1 MLLWTLG
8 CRYLFKVVFFY
19 FFRYFPR
26 VEFLGSSIFSL
37 LRNFLLFSIVAHQ
50 FHSDQQ
56 CKKFP
61 FCPCPGQLFFFFFD
75 DSHSDSCGVISQCGF
90 DLHFS
95 DQRFQASFH
104 VPVGH
109 LCDFF
114 GKMSVQ
120 IFCPFFLCWVVW
132 NIYIFWILTPY
143 LSYTL
148 QVFSPIL

>member
-37 LRNFLLFSIVAHQ
+37 LRNFLLFAIVAHQ
-50 FHSDQQ
+50 FHSHQE
-56 CKKFP
+56 CKVSL
-61 FCPCPGQLFFFFFD
+61 LFMSWSTFFFFD

-90 DLHFS
+90 YLHFS
-95 DQRFQASFH
+95 DDQRFQASFH
-104 VPVGH
+104 VLVGH

-120 IFCPFFLCWVVW
+120 IFCPFFYVEL
-132 NIYIFWILTPY
+132 YELFTY
-143 LSYTL
+143 FGY
-148 QVFSPIL
+148 

>member
-61 FCPCPGQLFFFFFD
+61 FCPCPGQLFFFFLM
-75 DSHSDSCGVISQCGF
+75 I
-90 DLHFS
+90 
-95 DQRFQASFH
+95 A
-104 VPVGH
+104 
-109 LCDFF
+109 
-114 GKMSVQ
+114 
-120 IFCPFFLCWVVW
+120 
-132 NIYIFWILTPY
+132 ILTVVGWY
-143 LSYTL
+143 LNVVLICISLIRDFKHLFMCLLVICVTSLEKCLFRSSALFFYVELYEIFTY
-148 QVFSPIL
+148 FGY